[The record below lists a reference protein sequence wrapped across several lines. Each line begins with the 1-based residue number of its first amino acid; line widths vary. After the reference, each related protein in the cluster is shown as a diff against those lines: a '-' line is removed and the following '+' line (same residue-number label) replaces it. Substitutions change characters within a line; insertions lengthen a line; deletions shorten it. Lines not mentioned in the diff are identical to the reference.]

1 MISFPTRP
9 GCDLTRV
16 LGLVMLFLV
25 GKRPTDWISK
35 MSVFD
40 EIVYILDNRAEFDS
54 FAESAELE
62 SLEGFELE
70 PVEFEPYDNDG
81 MTTYGEAN

>member
-1 MISFPTRP
+1 
-9 GCDLTRV
+9 
-16 LGLVMLFLV
+16 MLFLV

-40 EIVYILDNRAEFDS
+40 EIVYILDNRREFES

-62 SLEGFELE
+62 SLNGFDLE
-70 PVEFEPYDNDG
+70 PIEFEPYDNDG

>member
-1 MISFPTRP
+1 
-9 GCDLTRV
+9 
-16 LGLVMLFLV
+16 MLFLV

-40 EIVYILDNRAEFDS
+40 EIVYILDNRREFES

-70 PVEFEPYDNDG
+70 PIEFEPYDTEG
-81 MTTYGEAN
+81 MTTYGNEGAN